1 MTCNCPGAAASARSP
16 RRTYTA
22 AFVLAALAASI
33 GLPAAAQDA
42 AQGSSAHSA
51 APHKP
56 ATPKSAEGKAGPGQE
71 KAEAS
76 YSIGVI
82 MGSQLH
88 NSGATKDSFSYEQYL
103 KGFRAALAGT
113 ATPSP
118 EDSQKAVALMR
129 KAHDSLVSGN
139 EAAASKFLA
148 ENAKQP
154 GVQTTPSGLQ
164 YKVISPGT
172 GNPPKLTDQAMVNY
186 RGTLLDGTEFD
197 ASEKHGGPQPMP
209 VGSVIKG
216 FSEGLQL
223 MKPGSKYELFIPPNL
238 AYGPNSPPGSAIP
251 PGSLLKFELELVS
264 IKPAAAAPAGAGAP
278 SPHIVPPPT
287 GNAGGSAA
295 PH

>member
-1 MTCNCPGAAASARSP
+1 MTCNCPGAAASAPSH

-42 AQGSSAHSA
+42 AQSSSAHSA

-56 ATPKSAEGKAGPGQE
+56 ATPAAEGKSGPAQE

-76 YSIGVI
+76 YSIGLI
-82 MGSQLH
+82 MGNQLH
-88 NSGATKDSFSYEQYL
+88 NSGATKDSFSYEQYM

-113 ATPSP
+113 AKPGE
-118 EDSQKAVALMR
+118 EDSQKAVALMK
-129 KAHDSLVSGN
+129 KAHETLVSSN
-139 EAAASKFLA
+139 ESAASKFLA

-172 GNPPKLTDQAMVNY
+172 GNSPKLTDQAMVNY
-186 RGTLLDGTEFD
+186 RGSLLDGTEFD
-197 ASEKHGGPQPMP
+197 DSAKHGGPQPMP

-223 MKPGSKYELFIPPNL
+223 MKQGGKYELFIPPGL

-251 PGSLLKFELELVS
+251 PGALLKFEVELVS
-264 IKPAAAAPAGAGAP
+264 IKPPPAPPAGAGAP